1 MAGKLMRALLGSR
14 SLWLLA
20 IVALPLGALAE
31 RGFRSAYT
39 RLWAPTG
46 GAQWIWAG
54 ASESPGG
61 AVFFT
66 FRDFE
71 LAGFPGRARISCR
84 ADEEYFLYLN
94 GVLVGAGRY
103 RDGEPLSTYEVGYLL
118 EPGVN
123 RVAAEVRSGRGVG
136 GFLLDL
142 RIEGEEPR
150 RIGSDASWS
159 VVRTY
164 ADDLL
169 APGGAAPEAE
179 PAHVWS
185 APPVGRWGLPRLA
198 GATLGFDAL
207 VAAGDEHHAP
217 RARSDRTGGRWR
229 ALAPPSVSSPPL
241 GRTVTFDWGREVI
254 GYPNLVFGR
263 KEGAKALVFAGVE
276 PPDVAVDRPA
286 AYLLNPPG
294 RKSWS
299 DTQPRRFRYLTVV
312 ATAEMVGARVL
323 PVAPELAASVL
334 AAVPPP
340 RGVFGLEPLPLRPPV
355 EDEIRGELERLA
367 GVAAGQGV

>member
-1 MAGKLMRALLGSR
+1 MGGKVRRALGGPR
-14 SLWLLA
+14 WLWALV
-20 IVALPLGALAE
+20 IVALPLAALAE

-46 GAQWIWAG
+46 TARWIWAG
-54 ASESPGG
+54 GAESIGG
-61 AVFFT
+61 VAFFT

-71 LAGFPGRARISCR
+71 LSSFPGRARISCR

-103 RDGEPLSTYEVGYLL
+103 RDGEPLATYEVGYLL
-118 EPGVN
+118 EPGRN
-123 RVAAEVRSGRGVG
+123 RVAAEIRSGRGVG

-142 RIEGEEPR
+142 RIEGQDSV
-150 RIGSDASWS
+150 RIGSDEEWS
-159 VVRTY
+159 VVQLYT
-164 ADDLL
+164 DGLL
-169 APGGAAPEAE
+169 ASGSEVPGAE

-185 APPVGRWGLPRLA
+185 APPVGRWGLPRLE

-207 VAAGDEHHAP
+207 VVPGSERHAP
-217 RARSDRTGGRWR
+217 RARSDRTHGRWR
-229 ALAPPSVSSPPL
+229 DLAPPNVSSPPL

-254 GYPNLVFGR
+254 GYANVVFGR
-263 KEGAKALVFAGVE
+263 KEGGKALVFAGVE
-276 PPDVAVDRPA
+276 PPDVEVDAPA

-323 PVAPELAASVL
+323 PVVPEFAASAL
-334 AAVPPP
+334 AAVAPPS
-340 RGVFGLEPLPLRPPV
+340 GVFGLAPLELRPPI
-355 EDEIRGELERLA
+355 EDEIRSELESLA
-367 GVAAGQGV
+367 GVADGEGV